1 MKNIKRILLVL
12 TIVLT
17 APSCD
22 DYFSEPTNIKDLEYT
37 FSNGK
42 EVISWLA
49 DSYSYIPNPF
59 LSILTTD
66 VDYGMG
72 WWKYSHVYTLMSDEG
87 DLNDTRDCYKS
98 WRINLGDWNPS
109 EGGFGEKWVPL
120 YQQIRHLHVFLDN
133 VKVVPGQR
141 EIDSQDK
148 VDNLR
153 LEARFLIAYFHVL
166 LFEQFGPIPIV
177 KNAVAVDAPIEELK
191 VYRNSV
197 DEVVDWLDE
206 ELLNVA
212 NALPTA
218 PESESYAARPTQAS
232 ALAVRARLLLYA
244 ASPLY
249 NSPDNYSGLTD
260 FLKVQN
266 ADGKKL
272 FPQSYDKEKWKRA
285 ADAANLL
292 ITTQTKHSLVGK
304 TDEGVP
310 NSFEDAYKYYR
321 EVFTR
326 PMNEEILFGRS
337 LLVWTNWTDFDQY
350 LQTVQPKQYKGAGN
364 QGVTQK
370 LVDAFYMDNGT
381 LASSDNPYYSE
392 TGFTTSRDQITLNK
406 VIANDDYKI
415 DEVYNMYQK
424 REARFY
430 VSVFF
435 NGRKWESSE
444 AKENGVVKPVD
455 YFLNGLSGGPGYTP
469 VTGASPYKYIAAE
482 DIQQKTQIKR
492 PILYRLGEVYLSYA
506 EALNQYSPG
515 HADIL
520 KYLNKVRN
528 RAGLPNYEVAFPG
541 KTSQEDLKKAIL
553 QERMVEMNWEGTRYF
568 DTRRYLIAEQEDN
581 GPFYGMNSKGDSKTS
596 FYKRTVFENRIFK
609 KSFYLF
615 PVPQEELNINENLVQ
630 NPYWK

>member
-1 MKNIKRILLVL
+1 MKNLRNIACALL
-12 TIVLT
+12 IGCMS
-17 APSCD
+17 SCE
-22 DYFSEPTNIKDLEYT
+22 DYFSEPTNIKDLNYT

-42 EVISWLA
+42 EVIAWLA

-66 VDYGMG
+66 VDYGIG

-120 YQQIRHLHVFLDN
+120 YQQIRHLYVFLDN

-148 VDNLR
+148 VDNLK
-153 LEARFLIAYFHVL
+153 LEARFLISYFHVL
-166 LFEQFGPIPIV
+166 LFEQFGPVPLI
-177 KNAVAVDAPIEELK
+177 KGAVDVDASVDVLK
-191 VYRNSV
+191 VSRNSV
-197 DEVVDWLDE
+197 DEVVEWLDK
-206 ELLNVA
+206 ELLDIA
-212 NALPTA
+212 NSLPKM
-218 PESESYAARPTQAS
+218 PENESYAARPTQAA

-249 NSPDNYSGLTD
+249 NSPDNYVGLNNFST
-260 FLKVQN
+260 LRN
-266 ADGKKL
+266 EDGKRL
-272 FPQSYDKEKWKRA
+272 FPQAYSREKWKKA
-285 ADAANLL
+285 ADAAKLL
-292 ITTQTKHSLVGK
+292 IDTQTQHHLLGE
-304 TDEGVP
+304 TPEGEP

-326 PMNEEILFGRS
+326 PMNEEVLFARS
-337 LLVWTNWTDFDQY
+337 LMVWTNWTDFDQY
-350 LQTVQPKQYKGAGN
+350 LQTVQPKQYKGAAM

-381 LASSDNPYYSE
+381 WAETSNPYYSE
-392 TGFTTSRDQITLNK
+392 TGFTASRENITLNK
-406 VIANDDYKI
+406 LIANDDYKI
-415 DEVYNMYQK
+415 DEVFNMYQK

-430 VSVFF
+430 ASVFF
-435 NGRKWESSE
+435 NGRKWEAAE

-455 YFLNGLSGGPGYTP
+455 FFLNGLSGGPGYTP
-469 VTGASPYKYIAAE
+469 ATGAIPYKYIAAE
-482 DIQQKTQIKR
+482 DIQGKTQMKR
-492 PILYRLGEVYLSYA
+492 PVLYRMGEAYLSYA

-515 HADIL
+515 SPDIL

-528 RAGLPNYEVAFPG
+528 RAGLPNYETTFPA
-541 KTSQEDLKKAIL
+541 KLSQTDLKEAIL
-553 QERMVEMNWEGTRYF
+553 RERMVELNWEGTRYF
-568 DTRRYLIAEQEDN
+568 DTRRHLMAEKEDN
-581 GPFYGMNSKGDSKTS
+581 GPFYGMNTNGDSKTT
-596 FYKRTVFENRIFK
+596 FYKRTVFENRVFK

-615 PVPQEELNINENLVQ
+615 PIPQGELNVNEKLVQ